1 MSMMIVSVMMVMK
14 THLSKHL
21 ASSIHPDKVL
31 FHLPDLSQ
39 MFQMEAQSNVSI
51 VHLVEEISDDGGGGD
66 LGGDES
72 VGGDSI
78 NCSASP
84 EETVQNF
91 LEQVHHPGHP
101 NKQNGKHC

>member
-1 MSMMIVSVMMVMK
+1 MK
-14 THLSKHL
+14 YS
-21 ASSIHPDKVL
+21 AAMYHPDSGQLIFKVL
-31 FHLPDLSQ
+31 FHLPGLSH

-51 VHLVEEISDDGGGGD
+51 VHLVEEISDDGGGGDLGGD

-101 NKQNGKHC
+101 SKQNGKYC

>member
-1 MSMMIVSVMMVMK
+1 
-14 THLSKHL
+14 
-21 ASSIHPDKVL
+21 
-31 FHLPDLSQ
+31 
-39 MFQMEAQSNVSI
+39 MEAQSNVSI

-91 LEQVHHPGHP
+91 LEQVHHPHHP
-101 NKQNGKHC
+101 NKQNGNYIAD

>member
-1 MSMMIVSVMMVMK
+1 MSMMIVSVMMVVE

-31 FHLPDLSQ
+31 FHLPGLSH

-66 LGGDES
+66 LGGDLSGDES
-72 VGGDSI
+72 VGGDSV

-91 LEQVHHPGHP
+91 LEQVHSF
-101 NKQNGKHC
+101 